1 MGVIWMRII
10 DGIMSQSSKLFGM
23 CGGSVEVKV
32 GVLKGM
38 FIHAFKDVDLK
49 GI

>member
-23 CGGSVEVKV
+23 CGGECGSESESWCFELACSFMLSK
-32 GVLKGM
+32 M
-38 FIHAFKDVDLK
+38 WI
-49 GI
+49 